1 MFKYKKYFFF
11 IPIFILTSTSL
22 FAENKY
28 LYVLKAESSQILVK
42 NPVEKEQ
49 PIVDPTYW
57 TIKGINVAGKHL
69 TFKGAST
76 WTDSTCIDV
85 NFGQKTYLGDSNT
98 YKPINSEL
106 SSGSACSTSELIRD
120 PRFVLPESGK
130 YYFEISISSANAN
143 LFSFSEIDGTSPT
156 LTIYYG
162 FYPSYDWYKY
172 NRIAELGRNWL
183 AYSSGGLNS
192 GETLQFWI
200 DIDAGNVL
208 INKLNY
214 NDPSFYNNPILN

>member
-85 NFGQKTYLGDSNT
+85 NFGQKTYFPFG
-98 YKPINSEL
+98 K
-106 SSGSACSTSELIRD
+106 SGLRYEGRH
-120 PRFVLPESGK
+120 P
-130 YYFEISISSANAN
+130 
-143 LFSFSEIDGTSPT
+143 DGA
-156 LTIYYG
+156 IVWH
-162 FYPSYDWYKY
+162 F
-172 NRIAELGRNWL
+172 
-183 AYSSGGLNS
+183 
-192 GETLQFWI
+192 
-200 DIDAGNVL
+200 
-208 INKLNY
+208 
-214 NDPSFYNNPILN
+214 